1 MNARQFLRA
10 RRWAGALP
18 GARAAAARTVT
29 APLLDEAAL
38 RQLMRLR
45 LESGRALTGWFA
57 GEHEGQR
64 KTQALEF
71 EDYRGYVPGDDFR
84 LIDWNAYGRLGE
96 LFAKTSRAEETL
108 PVSLLIDCSRSMD
121 WGTPAKLRYS
131 RQVAAALGALAL
143 LHGDPV
149 RVHAL
154 GDGMA
159 VPGPPLYGPTDLPA
173 LTASLEA
180 LPVFAATDLARCASN
195 FQQAAPPGGVVFVL
209 SDLLAPMA
217 DVEMLGFL
225 ALPSTAVV
233 VVHVYDPSEAL
244 PDLKGTVEL
253 RDRESGA
260 TAILSITPSVRQ
272 LYARRFQDRAAELQA
287 RLAVQSI
294 RYVAAPT
301 SVPAIDLVAGGLR
314 AEGMLAQG

>member
-1 MNARQFLRA
+1 M
-10 RRWAGALP
+10 
-18 GARAAAARTVT
+18 
-29 APLLDEAAL
+29 
-38 RQLMRLR
+38 
-45 LESGRALTGWFA
+45 TGWFA

-108 PVSLLIDCSRSMD
+108 PVSLLVYCSRSMD
-121 WGTPAKLRYS
+121 WGTPTKLRYS

-149 RVHAL
+149 RVYAL

-159 VPGPPLYGPTDLPA
+159 VPGPALYGPTDLPA
-173 LTASLEA
+173 LTASLPGPA
-180 LPVFAATDLARCASN
+180 GVHGDGFARCASD
-195 FQQAAPPGGVVFVL
+195 FQQTAPPGGVVFVL

-225 ALPSTAVV
+225 ALPSTAVI
-233 VVHVYDPSEAL
+233 VVHVYDLSEAL
-244 PDLKGTVEL
+244 PDLLQGDGRAARPRVWRHGVTL
-253 RDRESGA
+253 DYPG
-260 TAILSITPSVRQ
+260 VRQ
-272 LYARRFQDRAAELQA
+272 TYARRFQARAADAPGTVGGAEHPLCCRA
-287 RLAVQSI
+287 HLHACHRPGPP
-294 RYVAAPT
+294 VAC
-301 SVPAIDLVAGGLR
+301 VPKACSRRAECPGDAAQHLR
-314 AEGMLAQG
+314 ARSVLAGAGTSNH